1 MDRSKMRFHKINPLL
16 SMKGRLLIFAFSIS
30 LIPVITITTVY
41 YLSARNT
48 IKGQIF
54 RQLRVLA
61 ESKKQHI
68 LSFMEGND
76 TRTKNFSSDG
86 YIRSKF
92 EIIVNGRT
100 FQQHAVT
107 HLNKYLSKNKKPLYH
122 HLVAIILIDQYGK
135 VISSTHENI
144 IGMSMSGLDIFKQ
157 GLRKSYGDT
166 AIGQPH
172 YSSYLNSSC
181 IFISA
186 PIFSRQGKPIGVL
199 INAYDLAS
207 LVEITTNRVEMEETG
222 EVYLINKNKTLL
234 TESRFIKNA
243 SLRQI
248 INTEP
253 VRKIMK
259 GKKET
264 VGIYKDYRGVP
275 VVGASLYIP
284 KYDWILLAEID
295 KAEVFAPL
303 KMLGIIALIFGV
315 TGIVA
320 VMSIGIIFAVST
332 SKPIQDLMNA
342 TERFADGELD
352 YRVKISHKDEIGN
365 LSMSFNTMAGELARK
380 IAEHTQIESELIEE
394 IAERKRIENELRKLY
409 NAVEQSPCTIVIT
422 DTKGSIEYAN
432 PKFYKTTGYTPKETI
447 GQNPRILKSGEKPPE
462 EYKHLWDTIISGEEW
477 RGEFHNKRKNGELY
491 WEYASISPIR
501 NSEGVIAY
509 FLAVKEDITERKR
522 AEDELREQRDNLEIL
537 TNQLAASNKELEA
550 FCYSV
555 SHDLRAPLRSINGF
569 CKAMM
574 EDHSDTLDEQ
584 GKNYLQRVSA
594 ASQRMGQL
602 IDDLLNLSRITR
614 SEIQQKRVNLSILV
628 ENILME
634 LREKQPERQIEC
646 IITKGLYSHG
656 DSQLLRIALENLL
669 NNAWKFTRKNTYARI
684 EFGSTQQNGKQTYF
698 IRDNGAGFD
707 MAYTNKLFGA
717 FQRLHSAIEFEGTG
731 IGLATVQRVIHRHG
745 GQIWAEGEVNKG
757 AAFYFTLP

>member
-1 MDRSKMRFHKINPLL
+1 MDRSKIKFHKINPLL
-16 SMKGRLLIFAFSIS
+16 SIKGRLLVFAFSIS
-30 LIPVITITTVY
+30 LIPIITITTVY

-48 IKGQIF
+48 IKKQIF

-86 YIRSKF
+86 YVRSKF

-107 HLNKYLSKNKKPLYH
+107 RLNKYLSKNKKPLYH

-135 VISSTHENI
+135 IVSSTHENI
-144 IGMSMSGLDIFKQ
+144 IGMNMSDMDIFKQ
-157 GLRKSYGDT
+157 GVRKSYGDT
-166 AIGQPH
+166 TIGQPH

-186 PIFSRQGKPIGVL
+186 PIFSRQGKPIGML

-207 LVEITTNRVEMEETG
+207 LFEITTNRVEMEETG
-222 EVYLINKNKTLL
+222 EVYLINKDKTLL

-243 SLRQI
+243 PLRQV

-253 VRKIMK
+253 VRKIIK

-264 VGIYKDYRGVP
+264 VGIYKDYRGVS

-320 VMSIGIIFAVST
+320 VTSIGIIFAVST

-342 TERFADGELD
+342 TERFTDGELD

-365 LSMSFNTMAGELARK
+365 LAMSFNTMAGELARK
-380 IAEHTQIESELIEE
+380 IAEHTQIERELIEE
-394 IAERKRIENELRKLY
+394 ITERKRIENELRKLY

-447 GQNPRILKSGEKPPE
+447 GQNPRILKSGDKPPE

-522 AEDELREQRDNLEIL
+522 AEDELRKQRDNLERL

-569 CKAMM
+569 CKAIM

-646 IITKGLYSHG
+646 IITKGLCSHG

-669 NNAWKFTRKNTYARI
+669 NNAWKFTRKNIYARI

-757 AAFYFTLP
+757 ATFYFTLP